1 MATIGTL
8 LLWLL
13 SIVLCLCVLT
23 ILFLAVCA
31 LLVDKNQEYQTD
43 SPFYR
48 FLLNSA
54 TAFSVKLLGIHVHAN
69 GLEMLPKNGRFLLV
83 GNHRSNFDPILTWY
97 VLKEENLAFISKP
110 ENFHIPIFGRIIRKC
125 CFLPIDRENA
135 RNAVKTIQSAAELLK
150 ADVVSVGVY
159 PEGTRSKSG
168 QLLPFHNG
176 VFKIAQ
182 KAEVPIVVAA
192 ITGTEQ
198 IHKNCFRRRS
208 DVQFTIVEVISAEN
222 VMASRTAEIGQR
234 VESALLPVLTEKK
247 GVPDA
252 TLPCSV

>member
-1 MATIGTL
+1 M
-8 LLWLL
+8 
-13 SIVLCLCVLT
+13 CPDLT

-159 PEGTRSKSG
+159 PEGTRSKDK

-176 VFKIAQ
+176 VFKIA
-182 KAEVPIVVAA
+182 KEANVPIVVVA
-192 ITGTEQ
+192 IQRSEQ
-198 IHKNCFRRRS
+198 IHKNYFRRRS
-208 DVQFTIVEVISAEN
+208 LVQLTIVDVISADE
-222 VMASRTAEIGQR
+222 VEAHRTAELGQR
-234 VESALLPVLTEKK
+234 VKDALSNTLTDRE
-247 GVPDA
+247 GTSHA
-252 TLPCSV
+252 EL